1 MIEGHVAPGFEG
13 VRDAFA
19 AGFERTDDLREVGA
33 AVAVVHRGEVVA
45 SLWGG
50 MADAATGTA
59 WREDTL
65 ANVWSTTKG
74 VTAAL
79 VAIAVDHGLIDYAA
93 PVARYWP
100 EFAAN
105 GKADVTVAQ
114 LLSHQAGLPGFPEGT
129 TLADLYAWDPAVERL
144 AAHAPMWAPGTHNS
158 YHAITFGHLAGEL
171 LQRATGRRFPDFLAE
186 AVSGPLKADI
196 HIALGA
202 VLQGRLATMIPP
214 LHPAPFDPDA
224 MAPEAIAAVTNPTI
238 TPELANLPDW
248 RAAVIPAANG
258 HASALGLA
266 RLFGALANEGRLGAT
281 RLLGPDAI
289 AAMRTVQT
297 KRVDGFLGVP
307 AWWAMGMT
315 TNHVGIYGP
324 EPACYGHGGWG
335 GSFGVADPVS
345 RTGVGYVMNQM
356 GPVIV
361 GDARNIAIMTAVH
374 AAVSQLRS
382 AG

>member
-1 MIEGHVAPGFEG
+1 MIEGFVAPGFEA
-13 VRDAFA
+13 VRTAFA
-19 AGFERTDDLREVGA
+19 AGFDRTDDLREVGA
-33 AVAVVHRGEVVA
+33 AVAVVHRGELVV

-50 MADAATGTA
+50 LADAQSGTP

-79 VAIAVDHGLIDYAA
+79 VAIAVDRGLIDYAA

-105 GKADVTVAQ
+105 GKAEVTVAQ

-129 TLADLYAWDPAVERL
+129 TLEDLFTWEPAVERL
-144 AAHAPMWAPGTHNS
+144 AAEAPMWAPGTHNS

-171 LQRATGRRFPDFLAE
+171 LQRATGRRFPDLLADYV
-186 AVSGPLKADI
+186 ADPLDADI
-196 HIALGA
+196 HIALDAGP
-202 VLQGRLATMIPP
+202 LPRLATMIPP
-214 LHPAPFDPDA
+214 LNPAPFDPDA

-238 TPELANLPDW
+238 TPELANLPEW

-266 RLFGALANEGRLGAT
+266 RLYGALANGGELGGT
-281 RLLGPDAI
+281 RLLGADTI
-289 AAMRTVQT
+289 AAMRSVQT
-297 KRVDGFLGVP
+297 TRTDGFLGVP

-315 TNHVGIYGP
+315 TNHIGVYGP

-345 RTGVGYVMNQM
+345 GTGIGYVMNQM
-356 GPVIV
+356 GAMIV
-361 GDARNIAIMTAVH
+361 GDPRNIALMTAIH
-374 AAVSQLRS
+374 TATH
-382 AG
+382 

>member
-1 MIEGHVAPGFEG
+1 MIEGFVAPGFEG
-13 VRDAFA
+13 VRTAFA

-33 AVAVVHRGEVVA
+33 AIAVVHRGELVV

-50 MADAATGTA
+50 LADADAGTP
-59 WREDTL
+59 WCEDTL

-79 VAIAVDHGLIDYAA
+79 VAIAVDRGLIDYAA

-105 GKADVTVAQ
+105 GKAEVTVAQ

-129 TLADLYAWDPAVERL
+129 TLEHLYAWEPAVERL
-144 AAHAPMWAPGTHNS
+144 AAQAPMWAPGTHNS
-158 YHAITFGHLAGEL
+158 YHAITYGHLAGEL
-171 LQRATGRRFPDFLAE
+171 LQRATGRRFPDILADDV
-186 AVSGPLKADI
+186 AGPLGADI

-202 VLQGRLATMIPP
+202 GLQDRLATMIPP
-214 LHPAPFDPDA
+214 LNPAPFDPDA
-224 MAPEAIAAVTNPTI
+224 MSAEAIAAVTNPTI
-238 TPELANLPDW
+238 TPELANLPEW

-266 RLFGALANEGRLGAT
+266 RLFGALANGGQLGGTQLLGADT
-281 RLLGPDAI
+281 I
-289 AAMRTVQT
+289 AAMRAVQT
-297 KRVDGFLGVP
+297 KRADGFLGVP
-307 AWWAMGMT
+307 AWWSMGMT
-315 TNHVGIYGP
+315 TNHIGVYGP

-345 RTGVGYVMNQM
+345 GTGVGYVMNQM
-356 GPVIV
+356 GAMIV
-361 GDARNIAIMTAVH
+361 GDPRNIALMTAIH
-374 AAVSQLRS
+374 AATH
-382 AG
+382 